1 MTEMTKELFF
11 KLFKVFSALAL
22 TLTTALGTTV
32 GITPGKPIKATKQ
45 AYSYDNE
52 RLLIGGYNFDLN
64 LVSDQQVAF
73 VKEAGIDFL
82 VTNVTDEFLDLCA
95 EKGIGVIAKNYNAPA
110 MYGHVSNAEPW
121 FALNTQNYKDHPAL
135 WGDDLI
141 DEPDSP
147 SFDTLGAVCKHYYE
161 TAKGK
166 IPYINLFPLYANA
179 EQLGNEESIPLWK
192 KIFFYNTDFSS
203 PGVDR
208 YKRHVS
214 DYINKID
221 TDYISVD
228 IYPLHLKRNDVGD
241 IEKATYGLW
250 LRNLDVLAEACRATD
265 RDLWVITQAAGNT
278 AGQEPGMRYADS
290 PADIRWQAYAGLAFG
305 AKAIIHACYAG
316 GWWDRE
322 SHLIDAG
329 GNRTATYYAVKK
341 VDEELKSFAK
351 IYGSYD
357 NKGAYLLN
365 DAFAAGAQ
373 YKYLT
378 PEPDS
383 FKPQIKSA
391 DPLLVGCFDAKDSG
405 SKAFVFVN
413 MHETRTN
420 LPANFTLKVPGV
432 TKITLYQ
439 GGKVTTFLNDGSCAV
454 SLSNG
459 EGVFITAK

>member
-1 MTEMTKELFF
+1 MTKELFL
-11 KLFKVFSALAL
+11 KLFKVFTALAL
-22 TLTTALGTTV
+22 SLTTALGTGL
-32 GITPGKPIKATKQ
+32 GITPGKPIKATRQ
-45 AYSYDNE
+45 DYSFDNQ
-52 RLLIGGYNFDLN
+52 RLLIGGYNFDLSLAN
-64 LVSDQQVAF
+64 EEQVNF

-82 VTNVTDEFLDLCA
+82 ITNVREDFLDMCA
-95 EKGIGVIAKNYNAPA
+95 QKGIGIIAKNYNANA
-110 MYGHVSNAEPW
+110 MYGHVSNTDRW
-121 FALNTQNYKDHPAL
+121 FGLSAQNYKDHPAL

-147 SFDTLGAVCKHYYE
+147 SFEALNEICAHYYN

-166 IPYINLFPLYANA
+166 IPLINLFPIYANS

-192 KIFFYNTDFSS
+192 KVFFYNTDFSS

-228 IYPLHLKRNDVGD
+228 IYPLHLKRNALGD
-241 IEKATYGLW
+241 LEKDTYGLW
-250 LRNLDVLAEACRATD
+250 LRNLDILAEACRATD

-278 AGQEPGMRYADS
+278 AGEESGMRYADS

-305 AKAIIHACYAG
+305 AKAIIHACYSG
-316 GWWDRE
+316 GWWDRD
-322 SHLIDAG
+322 SHLIDAE
-329 GNRTATYYAVKK
+329 GNRTDTYYAAQK

-351 IYGSYD
+351 VYGSYD

-365 DAFAAGAQ
+365 DTFAAGAQ
-373 YKYLT
+373 YKYFT
-378 PEPDS
+378 PVSDRY
-383 FKPQIKSA
+383 KPQIKSA
-391 DPLLVGCFDAKDSG
+391 DPILVGCFDAKDSA
-405 SKAFVFVN
+405 SKAFVLVN

-420 LPANFTLKVPGV
+420 LPANLSLKVPGASKLTV
-432 TKITLYQ
+432 YQ
-439 GGKVTTFLNDGSCAV
+439 AGKTITFLNDGSCSL

-459 EGVFITAK
+459 EGVFIIAK